1 MLCPGLGAQGRTHRA
16 QAATIALA
24 YAQMAAH
31 ALGLGSSW
39 SGGINTAT
47 QAYPPLIEMLGLP
60 DDTVSY
66 GTILPAYPAET
77 FTRIPMR
84 KPLDVTWR

>member
-1 MLCPGLGAQGRTHRA
+1 MRSWPRTP
-16 QAATIALA
+16 
-24 YAQMAAH
+24 
-31 ALGLGSSW
+31 LGLGSSW

-60 DDTVSY
+60 AGTVSY
-66 GTILPAYPAET
+66 GTILLGYTAET

-84 KPLDVTWR
+84 KPLEVTWH